1 MLEEEDIPIIDLSNP
16 STGDRGVHENQLAHN
31 LVHAFRTY
39 GFATLIHHGVTSM
52 ASAFRASR
60 QFFDLPLEIKRK
72 YKYRS
77 HASNRGY
84 LEMGSESH
92 SKTHNNNVPA
102 KQPPKPEWTPDCKE
116 TFDIGKEAE
125 DSDDQT
131 TTTPWPTELSS
142 EEDDPNF
149 QRILLQYFQ
158 ECDALHLR
166 LLKWIGMGLGLPD
179 PDFFV
184 NQCNEQHCN
193 LRLLHY
199 PELSKRQEQPNP
211 SRSAMDDKDSPTTA
225 SVMIRGACHTDF
237 GTITLVAQDSVGGL
251 QIQKLG
257 PDNKPHWIT
266 VKPIPGA
273 LVVNIGEMLQYV
285 MNDSSNML
293 PTICEACTHKL
304 DIFLLLLLLLLL
316 FPDDG
321 PTIFCVPHR
330 TES

>member
-1 MLEEEDIPIIDLSNP
+1 MIIILDEEEFPIIDLSNNNA
-16 STGDRGVHENQLAHN
+16 STTSGVDANKLLAQD

-52 ASAFRASR
+52 ERAFRAS
-60 QFFDLPLEIKRK
+60 QCFFDLPIDIKRK

-92 SKTHNNNVPA
+92 SKNNVPS
-102 KQPPKPEWTPDCKE
+102 KQQEPEWTPDFKE
-116 TFDIGKEAE
+116 TFDIGKEVD
-125 DSDDQT
+125 DSTDEEAS
-131 TTTPWPTELSS
+131 TPWPTELSS
-142 EEDDPNF
+142 SGADDPTPDF

-158 ECDALHLR
+158 ECDALQLR
-166 LLKWIGMGLGLPD
+166 LLKLIGIGLGIPD

-184 NQCNEQHCN
+184 NQCNQQHCN

-199 PELSKRQEQPNP
+199 PELSKGQ
-211 SRSAMDDKDSPTTA
+211 SLLAMDDKNSPATT
-225 SVMIRGACHTDF
+225 IRGACHTDF

-257 PDNKPHWIT
+257 PDNGPHWIS

-285 MNDSSNML
+285 NL
-293 PTICEACTHKL
+293 
-304 DIFLLLLLLLLL
+304 
-316 FPDDG
+316 
-321 PTIFCVPHR
+321 VPVCHQP
-330 TES
+330 